1 MTEKGKCHS
10 PPKLFILT
18 VSGAFA
24 NFMTFLEAKSYAR
37 FFKKSYV
44 ILWFY
49 IYIYV
54 YILQLMSSL
63 WEVFLKNK
71 LEMKRLITTVPKFY
85 NILKLPPSY
94 F

>member
-1 MTEKGKCHS
+1 M
-10 PPKLFILT
+10 IL
-18 VSGAFA
+18 
-24 NFMTFLEAKSYAR
+24 
-37 FFKKSYV
+37 
-44 ILWFY
+44 Y

-54 YILQLMSSL
+54 YILQLMNSL